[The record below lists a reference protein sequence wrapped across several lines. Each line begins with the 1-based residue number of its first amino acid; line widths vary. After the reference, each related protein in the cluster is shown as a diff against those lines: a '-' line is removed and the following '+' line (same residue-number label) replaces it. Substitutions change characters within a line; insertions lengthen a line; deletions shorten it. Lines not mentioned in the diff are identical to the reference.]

1 MDRRK
6 VLLLATAVLFV
17 GWMSYLIHL
26 ALTHRHPTVLSR
38 PQLLVSQLV
47 VKAHIEGEEAP
58 RDEARIEGVLYTAK
72 DLKGAPKEGTT
83 IRVANL
89 PLCVK
94 NWTGPGEYVLPLE
107 REHDDVYV
115 VTAIPRSP
123 GFIGVG
129 ANAQPLIYR
138 WSHEIEEQFK
148 HIPKSEAAVEP

>member
-1 MDRRK
+1 M
-6 VLLLATAVLFV
+6 A
-17 GWMSYLIHL
+17 YLIHL

-47 VKAHIEGEEAP
+47 VKAHIEGAEAP
-58 RDEARIEGVLYTAK
+58 QDEATNVRVLFKAK
-72 DLKGAPKEGTT
+72 DLKNLEDAEIEGKT

-89 PLCVK
+89 PLCTK
-94 NWTGPGEYVLPLE
+94 NWTGPGEYLLPLE

-115 VTAIPRSP
+115 VTSIPRSP
-123 GFIGVG
+123 GFSGRG

-148 HIPKSEAAVEP
+148 QIPKSEAAPEP